1 MALSCC
7 RGSIETIW
15 SAALKYADGLSNP
28 SALLLAIITMILSVA
43 LLAVAMRDLPLG
55 TAYMVWT
62 GIGAIGSFVVGVIF
76 FFRADVRRAH
86 SSRPFDFERPT
97 IDESL
102 FLRCST

>member
-76 FFRADVRRAH
+76 FSEPMSAVRIAAALLILSGLLLMKA
-86 SSRPFDFERPT
+86 SS
-97 IDESL
+97 
-102 FLRCST
+102 